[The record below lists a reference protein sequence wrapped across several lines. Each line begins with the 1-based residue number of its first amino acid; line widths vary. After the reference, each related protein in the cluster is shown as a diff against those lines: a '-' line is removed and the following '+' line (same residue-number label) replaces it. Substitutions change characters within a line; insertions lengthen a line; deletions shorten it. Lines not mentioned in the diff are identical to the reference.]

1 MDKPQSKLQSFI
13 VKLWLE
19 ESGDE
24 TGKAIW
30 RGHITHV
37 PSGERRYL
45 KRQSDI
51 MQFIH
56 QHLGV
61 KSGLV
66 SRFADWSAGRKWPG
80 SHK

>member
-1 MDKPQSKLQSFI
+1 MDKPKSKLQSFI

-24 TGKAIW
+24 TGKDIW

-45 KRQSDI
+45 NRLSDI
-51 MQFIH
+51 KQFI
-56 QHLGV
+56 QHRLGV
-61 KSGLV
+61 KRGLV
-66 SRFADWSAGRKWPG
+66 SRFADWSTGRKRPG